1 MAEQDDQS
9 GEKEFDAT
17 DERLRQAREDGDV
30 PISKEANSFGLIIG
44 IGLAIMVF
52 LMLSSKAMSEGFTS
66 MFYHADRYAADIF
79 TDQGSQTQK
88 ILADLVLSIAPMF
101 AVLAASVILVLILQ
115 RAIAF
120 STKKIKPEMKK
131 INPVEN
137 IKNKYGAKGLSDFL
151 KDAAKMIF
159 AGVIAA
165 YFMIYF
171 ASEYYAGSAM
181 GRGQLADFTLT
192 QILKLILYFA
202 AFHLVLALLDVPLQ
216 RYLHAERL
224 KMTREDLKKEMKQNE
239 GDPHLKQ
246 QRRERGTQI
255 TRGDM
260 LKNVETATVIM
271 VNPEHYAVALKW
283 DPDGDKAPICVAK
296 GVDHLAAKIREV
308 AQANQVPIYR
318 DPPTARS
325 LYRLV
330 EIDEEIKQEHFAAVA
345 AAVQYVERVRQHMRG
360 RDERT

>member
-9 GEKEFDAT
+9 GEKEFEAT

-30 PISKEANSFGLIIG
+30 PMSKEANTLGLLIG
-44 IGLAIMVF
+44 IGISAIVF
-52 LMLSSKAMSEGFTS
+52 VTLTSGELNSGFSSL
-66 MFYHADRYAADIF
+66 FYHADAYAKDIF
-79 TDQGSQTQK
+79 VDQGEYTRQTLSEIMMS
-88 ILADLVLSIAPMF
+88 ILPVFM
-101 AVLAASVILVLILQ
+101 VLAACVFVVLVVQ
-115 RAIAF
+115 QGIAF

-137 IKNKYGAKGLSDFL
+137 IKNKYGTKGLLDFL

-159 AGVIAA
+159 AGLIAA
-165 YFMIYF
+165 YFLLFF
-171 ASEYYAGSAM
+171 ATEYYGASAM
-181 GRGQLADFTLT
+181 GRSDLGRFTLN
-192 QILKLILYFA
+192 QILKLIFYFGI
-202 AFHLVLALLDVPLQ
+202 FQLVLALLDLPLQ
-216 RYLHAERL
+216 RYLHAKRL
-224 KMTREDLKKEMKQNE
+224 RMTREDLKKEMKQNE

-260 LKNVETATVIM
+260 LKNVETATVVM

-283 DPDGDKAPICVAK
+283 DPNSDSAPICVAK

-308 AQANQVPIYR
+308 ATENGVPIYR

-330 EIDEEIKQEHFAAVA
+330 EIDEEIRQEHFAAVA
-345 AAVQYVERVRQHMRG
+345 AAIQYVDRVTQHLRG
-360 RDERT
+360 RND

>member
-17 DERLRQAREDGDV
+17 DERIRQAREDGDV
-30 PISKEANSFGLIIG
+30 PISKEANAAGLIIG
-44 IGLAIMVF
+44 IGLAVLVF
-52 LMLSSKAMSEGFTS
+52 LMLSSQAMSEGFTS

-79 TDQGSQTQK
+79 TDQGSQTRK
-88 ILADLVLSIAPMF
+88 VLLDLILSIAPMF
-101 AVLAASVILVLILQ
+101 GVLAASVILVLVVQ

-137 IKNKYGAKGLSDFL
+137 IKNKYGAKGMLDFL

-159 AGVIAA
+159 AGIIAA
-165 YFMIYF
+165 YFMLYF
-171 ASEYYAGSAM
+171 ATEYYAGSAM

-192 QILKLILYFA
+192 QILKLIMYFA
-202 AFHLVLALLDVPLQ
+202 AFQIVLALLDVPLQ
-216 RYLHAERL
+216 RYLHANRL
-224 KMTREDLKKEMKQNE
+224 KMTREDLKKETKQNE

-246 QRRERGTQI
+246 QRRQRGTEI

-283 DPDGDKAPICVAK
+283 DPDGDTAPICVAK

-330 EIDEEIKQEHFAAVA
+330 EVDEEIKKEHFAAVA
-345 AAVQYVERVRQHMRG
+345 AAVQYVERVRQHLRP
-360 RDERT
+360 R

>member
-1 MAEQDDQS
+1 MAEEQDQS
-9 GEKEFDAT
+9 GEKEFEAT

-30 PISKEANSFGLIIG
+30 PISKEANAAGLIIG
-44 IGLAIMVF
+44 IGLGILVF
-52 LMLSSKAMSEGFTS
+52 LTISSKAMSNSFTS
-66 MFYHADRYAADIF
+66 LFYHADRYAADIF
-79 TDQGSQTQK
+79 NDHGSQTQK
-88 ILADLVLSIAPMF
+88 VLIELMLSLAPLF
-101 AVLAASVILVLILQ
+101 GVLAASVILVLVLQ
-115 RAIAF
+115 QAIAF
-120 STKKIKPEMKK
+120 STKKLQPEMKK

-137 IKNKYGAKGLSDFL
+137 IKNKYGAKGLLDFL

-159 AGVIAA
+159 AGLIAA
-165 YFMIYF
+165 YFLIFF
-171 ASEYYAGSAM
+171 ANEYYAGSAM
-181 GRGQLADFTLT
+181 GRGQLAEFTLS

-202 AFHLVLALLDVPLQ
+202 AFQIALALLDVPLQ
-216 RYLHAERL
+216 RYLHAQRL
-224 KMTREDLKKEMKQNE
+224 KMTREDVKKEMKQSE
-239 GDPHLKQ
+239 GDPQLKQ

-260 LKNVETATVIM
+260 LKNVETATVIL

-308 AQANQVPIYR
+308 AQANYVPIYR

-345 AAVQYVERVRQHMRG
+345 AAIQYVDRVRQHLRP
-360 RDERT
+360 RDE

>member
-17 DERLRQAREDGDV
+17 DERIRQAREDGDV
-30 PISKEANSFGLIIG
+30 PISKEANAAGLIIG
-44 IGLAIMVF
+44 IGLAVLVF
-52 LMLSSKAMSEGFTS
+52 LMLSSQAMSDGFTS

-79 TDQGSQTQK
+79 TDQGSQTRK
-88 ILADLVLSIAPMF
+88 VLLDLILSIAPMF
-101 AVLAASVILVLILQ
+101 VVLAASVILVLIIQ

-131 INPVEN
+131 INPIEN
-137 IKNKYGAKGLSDFL
+137 IKNKYGAKGLLDFL

-159 AGVIAA
+159 AGIIAA
-165 YFMIYF
+165 YFMLYF
-171 ASEYYAGSAM
+171 ATEYYAGSAM

-192 QILKLILYFA
+192 QILKLIMYFA
-202 AFHLVLALLDVPLQ
+202 AFQIVLALLDVPLQ
-216 RYLHAERL
+216 RYLHANRL

-246 QRRERGTQI
+246 QRRQRGTEI

-283 DPDGDKAPICVAK
+283 DPDGDTAPICVAK

-330 EIDEEIKQEHFAAVA
+330 EIDEEIKKEHFAAVA
-345 AAVQYVERVRQHMRG
+345 AAVQYVERVRQHLRP
-360 RDERT
+360 R

>member
-1 MAEQDDQS
+1 MSEQDDQS

-17 DERLRQAREDGDV
+17 DERIRQAREDGDV
-30 PISKEANSFGLIIG
+30 PISKEANAAGLIIG
-44 IGLAIMVF
+44 IGLAILVF
-52 LMLSSKAMSEGFTS
+52 LMLSSQAMSDGFTS

-79 TDQGSQTQK
+79 NDQGSQTRK
-88 ILADLVLSIAPMF
+88 VLLDLILSIAPMF
-101 AVLAASVILVLILQ
+101 AVLAASVILVLIVQ

-137 IKNKYGAKGLSDFL
+137 IKNKYGAKGLLDFL

-159 AGVIAA
+159 AGIIAA
-165 YFMIYF
+165 YFMLYF
-171 ASEYYAGSAM
+171 ATEYYAGSAM

-202 AFHLVLALLDVPLQ
+202 AFQIVLALLDVPLQ
-216 RYLHAERL
+216 RYLHANRL

-246 QRRERGTQI
+246 QRRQRGTEI

-260 LKNVETATVIM
+260 LQNVETATVIM

-283 DPDGDKAPICVAK
+283 DPDGDTAPICVAK

-330 EIDEEIKQEHFAAVA
+330 EIDEEIKKEHFAAVA
-345 AAVQYVERVRQHMRG
+345 AAVQYVERVRQHLKPR
-360 RDERT
+360 

>member
-9 GEKEFDAT
+9 GEKEFEAT
-17 DERLRQAREDGDV
+17 EERLRQAREDGDV
-30 PISKEANSFGLIIG
+30 PISKEANAAGLIVG
-44 IGLAIMVF
+44 IGLATLVF
-52 LMLSSKAMSEGFTS
+52 LTISSKALSHSFTS

-79 TDQGSQTQK
+79 TDQGSQTRK
-88 ILADLVLSIAPMF
+88 VFSDLMLSLAPLF

-115 RAIAF
+115 QGIAF
-120 STKKIKPEMKK
+120 STKKIQPDMKK

-137 IKNKYGAKGLSDFL
+137 IKNKYGAKGLLDFL

-159 AGVIAA
+159 AGLIAA

-171 ASEYYAGSAM
+171 ATEYYAGSAM
-181 GRGQLADFTLT
+181 ARGQLAEFTLT
-192 QILKLILYFA
+192 QILKLIMYFA
-202 AFHLVLALLDVPLQ
+202 IFQIALALLDVPLQ
-216 RYLHAERL
+216 RYLHANRL
-224 KMTREDLKKEMKQNE
+224 KMTREDIKKEMKQSE

-283 DPDGDKAPICVAK
+283 DPESDKAPICVAK

-308 AQANQVPIYR
+308 AQANLVPIYR

-325 LYRLV
+325 LYQLV
-330 EIDEEIKQEHFAAVA
+330 EIDEEIRQEHFAAVA
-345 AAVQYVERVRQHMRG
+345 AAVQYVDRVRQHLRPLN
-360 RDERT
+360 E

>member
-9 GEKEFDAT
+9 GEKEFEAT
-17 DERLRQAREDGDV
+17 DERIRQAREDGDV
-30 PISKEANSFGLIIG
+30 PISKEANAAGLIIG
-44 IGLAIMVF
+44 IGLAVLVF
-52 LMLSSKAMSEGFTS
+52 IMLSSKAMSDSFTS

-79 TDQGSQTQK
+79 TDQGSQTRK
-88 ILADLVLSIAPMF
+88 VLLDLILSIAPLF
-101 AVLAASVILVLILQ
+101 VVLAASVILVLVVQ
-115 RAIAF
+115 RGIAF

-131 INPVEN
+131 INPIEN
-137 IKNKYGAKGLSDFL
+137 IKNKYGAKGLLDFL

-159 AGVIAA
+159 AGIIAA
-165 YFMIYF
+165 YFMLYF

-181 GRGQLADFTLT
+181 GRGQLADFTLS
-192 QILKLILYFA
+192 QILKLIFYFA
-202 AFHLVLALLDVPLQ
+202 AFQILLALLDVPLQ
-216 RYLHAERL
+216 RYLHAKRL
-224 KMTREDLKKEMKQNE
+224 KMTREDLKKEMKQSE

-246 QRRERGTQI
+246 QRRQRGTEI

-330 EIDEEIKQEHFAAVA
+330 EIDDEIKQEHFAAVA
-345 AAVQYVERVRQHMRG
+345 AAVQYVDRVRQHLRG
-360 RDERT
+360 RDDRT

>member
-17 DERLRQAREDGDV
+17 DERIRQAREDGDV
-30 PISKEANSFGLIIG
+30 PISKEANAAGLIIG
-44 IGLAIMVF
+44 IGLAVLVF
-52 LMLSSKAMSEGFTS
+52 LMLSSQAMSEGFTS

-79 TDQGSQTQK
+79 TDQGSQTRK
-88 ILADLVLSIAPMF
+88 VLLDLILSIAPMF
-101 AVLAASVILVLILQ
+101 GVLAASVILVLVVQ

-137 IKNKYGAKGLSDFL
+137 IKNKYGAKGMLDFL

-159 AGVIAA
+159 AGIIAA
-165 YFMIYF
+165 YFMLYF
-171 ASEYYAGSAM
+171 ATEYYAGSAM

-192 QILKLILYFA
+192 QILKLIMYFA
-202 AFHLVLALLDVPLQ
+202 AFQIVLALLDVPLQ
-216 RYLHAERL
+216 RYLHANRL

-246 QRRERGTQI
+246 QRRQRGTEI

-283 DPDGDKAPICVAK
+283 DPDGDTAPICVAK

-330 EIDEEIKQEHFAAVA
+330 EVDEEIKKEHFAAVA
-345 AAVQYVERVRQHMRG
+345 AAVQYVERVRQHLRP
-360 RDERT
+360 R

>member
-17 DERLRQAREDGDV
+17 DERIRQAREDGDV
-30 PISKEANSFGLIIG
+30 PISKEANAAGLIIG
-44 IGLAIMVF
+44 IGLAVMVF
-52 LMLSSKAMSEGFTS
+52 LMLSSKAMSDGFTS
-66 MFYHADRYAADIF
+66 MFYHADRYAADVF
-79 TDQGSQTQK
+79 TDHGSQTRK
-88 ILADLVLSIAPMF
+88 VLLDLILSIAPLF
-101 AVLAASVILVLILQ
+101 AVLAISVILVLVVQ

-120 STKKIKPEMKK
+120 SAKKIKPEMKK

-137 IKNKYGAKGLSDFL
+137 IKNKYGAKGLLDFL
-151 KDAAKMIF
+151 KDAAKMVF

-165 YFMIYF
+165 YFMLHF

-181 GRGQLADFTLT
+181 GRGQLVDFTLS

-202 AFHLVLALLDVPLQ
+202 AFQIVLALLDVPLQ

-255 TRGDM
+255 ARGDM

-283 DPDGDKAPICVAK
+283 DPDGDQAPICVAK

-345 AAVQYVERVRQHMRG
+345 AAVQYVERVRQHLKG
-360 RDERT
+360 RNDRN